1 MEKYLYFRGAT
12 SLADD
17 DDKNNGSK
25 LYAASKLKGMVM
37 GSAAI
42 TGTITEDDDV
52 FSLIFEPAG
61 IGEGGGDNDA
71 GDNDVD
77 VVKFGLVTAQ
87 DNKPQPVMK
96 AIVEALNSH
105 PNSDGFITIFDG
117 VTGQSVHEGIS
128 AITVVTTLND

>member
-12 SLADD
+12 TLDADD
-17 DDKNNGSK
+17 DKTNGSK

-37 GSAAI
+37 GTVAI
-42 TGTITEDDDV
+42 TGAITEDDDV
-52 FSLIFEPAG
+52 FSLIFEPGG
-61 IGEGGGDNDA
+61 IGEGDGDIDA

-77 VVKFGLVTAQ
+77 VIKFGLVTAQ

-96 AIVEALNSH
+96 AIVEAINTH

-117 VTGQSVHEGIS
+117 VTGQSVHSGID
-128 AITVVTTLND
+128 AMVVLPAVND

>member
-12 SLADD
+12 ALDAD

-37 GSAAI
+37 GSVAI
-42 TGTITEDDDV
+42 TGAITEDDDV
-52 FSLIFEPAG
+52 FSLIFEPGG
-61 IGEGGGDNDA
+61 IGEGDGDIDA

-77 VVKFGLVTAQ
+77 VIKFGLVTAQ

-117 VTGQSVHEGIS
+117 VTGQSVHSGIGS
-128 AITVVTTLND
+128 VTVLPAVND

>member
-1 MEKYLYFRGAT
+1 MEKYLYFRPAT
-12 SLADD
+12 ALADD

-25 LYAASKLKGMVM
+25 LFPASKLKGMVM

-61 IGEGGGDNDA
+61 IGEGDGDIDA

-77 VVKFGLVTAQ
+77 VIKFGLITTQ

-117 VTGQSVHEGIS
+117 VTGQSVHSGIDS
-128 AITVVTTLND
+128 ITVVPASND